1 VVRGDTLEGIAER
14 FDVSV
19 SQLKRWNNIHGAS
32 VPRGSRLKIYAG
44 GSPDDS
50 TRSAVAKSAAHSVGD
65 GNAAVTVR
73 KVSAPAAGAA
83 PTPARVEHHVKQGET
98 LYSIA
103 HAYKT
108 SVESIRQANSFLDER
123 PLKAGDVLTIQR

>member
-1 VVRGDTLEGIAER
+1 
-14 FDVSV
+14 VSV

-50 TRSAVAKSAAHSVGD
+50 GRAAGAKSAAHAEGE
-65 GNAAVTVR
+65 GNGAVAVR
-73 KVSAPAAGAA
+73 KVSATASGAGNKTA
-83 PTPARVEHHVKQGET
+83 TVEHHVKQGET

>member
-1 VVRGDTLEGIAER
+1 VRNVA
-14 FDVSV
+14 VSG
-19 SQLKRWNNIHGAS
+19 NGA
-32 VPRGSRLKIYAG
+32 K
-44 GSPDDS
+44 
-50 TRSAVAKSAAHSVGD
+50 
-65 GNAAVTVR
+65 
-73 KVSAPAAGAA
+73 PA
-83 PTPARVEHHVKQGET
+83 TVEHHVKQGET

>member
-1 VVRGDTLEGIAER
+1 
-14 FDVSV
+14 
-19 SQLKRWNNIHGAS
+19 LKRWNNIHGPS

-44 GSPDDS
+44 GSGDDPARS
-50 TRSAVAKSAAHSVGD
+50 ASAVAKSAA
-65 GNAAVTVR
+65 R
-73 KVSAPAAGAA
+73 PAAGNGGGAA
-83 PTPARVEHHVKQGET
+83 VSVRNVAASGDGARPATVEHHVKQGET

-108 SVESIRQANSFLDER
+108 SVESIRQTNSFLDER